1 MRRKMMHLT
10 IDRVENG
17 YRMVYEDE
25 DTIEALVFEEPE
37 NCEKSPDPQ
46 TVSRLLYEVIEHL
59 GAYGSKYDKER
70 VRVVVERGEKYMDC
84 DAGDGKDE

>member
-1 MRRKMMHLT
+1 MHLT

-37 NCEKSPDPQ
+37 NAEKSPDPQ

-59 GAYGSKYDKER
+59 GAFGSKYDKER
-70 VRVVVERGEKYMDC
+70 VRVVVEPGDKYMDEK
-84 DAGDGKDE
+84 GEGQ

>member
-1 MRRKMMHLT
+1 MHLT

-59 GAYGSKYDKER
+59 GAYGSDHDAER
-70 VRVVVERGEKYMDC
+70 VRVIVEKKGVDYND
-84 DAGDGKDE
+84 

>member
-1 MRRKMMHLT
+1 MHLT

-70 VRVVVERGEKYMDC
+70 VRVVVERGEKYQ
-84 DAGDGKDE
+84 DGTDENEKDEASD